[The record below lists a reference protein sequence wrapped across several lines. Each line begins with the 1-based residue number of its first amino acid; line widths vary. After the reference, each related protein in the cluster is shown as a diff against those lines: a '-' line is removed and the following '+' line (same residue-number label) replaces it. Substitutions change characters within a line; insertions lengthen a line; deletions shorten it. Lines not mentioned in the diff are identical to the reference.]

1 MIGIETPGGVV
12 LTVGLQDIHVFAHPR
27 ILLKP
32 LVNKIPCFSAMS
44 ISLMEAPKVD
54 YKINALGLPI
64 TSVPGLAD
72 FLEGKREPSRVQ
84 SRWRW
89 GEKKEKINSYLFL

>member
-1 MIGIETPGGVV
+1 MIAIETPAGVT
-12 LTVGLQDIHVFAHPR
+12 LTVGLEDLHVFAHPR
-27 ILLKP
+27 VLLRP

-54 YKINALGLPI
+54 YKLNAFGLPI

-72 FLEGKREPSRVQ
+72 FLESRQRGPGGKP
-84 SRWRW
+84 
-89 GEKKEKINSYLFL
+89 